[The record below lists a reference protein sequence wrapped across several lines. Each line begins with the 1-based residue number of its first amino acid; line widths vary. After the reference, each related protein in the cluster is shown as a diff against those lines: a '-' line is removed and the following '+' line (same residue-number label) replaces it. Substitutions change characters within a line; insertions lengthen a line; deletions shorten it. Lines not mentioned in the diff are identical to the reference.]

1 MGVLGLANLVYFGE
15 HYPDVFARLVTAQR
29 KRDYPLACAGINV
42 TFMLLELLQLKDA
55 PPDEVQRRPPVA
67 EAWDTDL
74 FRFFCH
80 MFYREYAEGR
90 LEAWAAVER
99 PVCHS
104 RGPAPP
110 IARLLTLRPPPDR
123 QRRPFEDMYCFSLR
137 MLDRIFVSL
146 DADYADF
153 PSVLAVLRTRIQEA
167 LAQRP
172 LSFREFKRCVSRGA
186 ENPSDTRSSHSHD
199 APGATAPH
207 VDAEGLAQLLGGAL
221 PRGLEAVKSLGSSV
235 ADWSSTVLGGRPGEK
250 AR

>member
-1 MGVLGLANLVYFGE
+1 
-15 HYPDVFARLVTAQR
+15 
-29 KRDYPLACAGINV
+29 
-42 TFMLLELLQLKDA
+42 
-55 PPDEVQRRPPVA
+55 
-67 EAWDTDL
+67 
-74 FRFFCH
+74 
-80 MFYREYAEGR
+80 
-90 LEAWAAVER
+90 
-99 PVCHS
+99 
-104 RGPAPP
+104 
-110 IARLLTLRPPPDR
+110 
-123 QRRPFEDMYCFSLR
+123 MYCFSLR

-199 APGATAPH
+199 APGVTAPH

-235 ADWSSTVLGGRPGEK
+235 ADWSSTVLGGRPAEK